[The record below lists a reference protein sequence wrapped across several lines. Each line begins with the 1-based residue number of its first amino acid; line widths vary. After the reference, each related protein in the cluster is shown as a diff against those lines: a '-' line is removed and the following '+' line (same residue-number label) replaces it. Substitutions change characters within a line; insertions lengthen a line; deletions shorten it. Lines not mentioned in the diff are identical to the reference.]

1 MKKLIQLT
9 LSLSL
14 TVATTSYCE
23 LKETLYDALNKELY
37 GSYDYDN
44 EQLEE
49 DFNAMVVSPLS
60 EKIREIAKNE
70 EQKIIDDYAEK
81 GIDIN
86 TLNAKEK
93 FDPENFAVISKVWKR
108 VKLHEISEHPDA
120 LLLYATN
127 SPYRPLVNELTRD
140 KLSNAEKRETI
151 GKFKESYPMADSTEI
166 IDRMYKQYYEEN
178 YEE

>member
-1 MKKLIQLT
+1 MKKIVQLAFLI
-9 LSLSL
+9 SF
-14 TVATTSYCE
+14 VGVTTNYCQ
-23 LKETLYDALNKELY
+23 LKETLYDELY

-49 DFNAMVVSPLS
+49 DFNDIVVKPLS

-86 TLNAKEK
+86 TLNAKNK
-93 FDPENFAVISKVWKR
+93 FDPENFAVISKVWER
-108 VKLHEISEHPDA
+108 ARLHEISEHPDA

-127 SPYRPLVNELTRD
+127 SPYRPLVNELMRD
-140 KLSNAEKRETI
+140 NIPNAEKRAI
-151 GKFKESYPMADSTEI
+151 LGKFKESYPNADSTSEI